1 MIGYRMKF
9 LTIKR
14 ISVILLFALTL
25 QCQTT
30 TGHAVSSKDVK
41 PEAGKSK
48 VYMRGLYIPNY
59 QSRNLRFIKSLM
71 ARSGNS
77 GINMLVFDAH
87 SYGSKN
93 LKINRKV
100 IEYLKSENIYI
111 AARVVCFQDGIS
123 KLPVSAGELKA
134 LTTLVT
140 SAAESG
146 FDEVQ
151 LDYIR
156 FVDDRRTYPLKK
168 KYEFIEEMLKNFRK
182 ITDER
187 KIKLS
192 ADVFGRIMYNRD
204 DLIGQ
209 KLELFAAY
217 TDVIYPMLYPS
228 HFNKDRKKMS
238 EPGETVK
245 DGVLKGIERLQGTKV
260 SVQPYIQAFPY
271 NIQYARVKLDKYV
284 AFQIK
289 GVEETNARGWVAW
302 NPNGDYS
309 SVFSAINIIKSE
321 AVAINN

>member
-1 MIGYRMKF
+1 
-9 LTIKR
+9 
-14 ISVILLFALTL
+14 
-25 QCQTT
+25 
-30 TGHAVSSKDVK
+30 
-41 PEAGKSK
+41 
-48 VYMRGLYIPNY
+48 
-59 QSRNLRFIKSLM
+59 
-71 ARSGNS
+71 
-77 GINMLVFDAH
+77 
-87 SYGSKN
+87 
-93 LKINRKV
+93 
-100 IEYLKSENIYI
+100 
-111 AARVVCFQDGIS
+111 
-123 KLPVSAGELKA
+123 
-134 LTTLVT
+134 
-140 SAAESG
+140 
-146 FDEVQ
+146 
-151 LDYIR
+151 
-156 FVDDRRTYPLKK
+156 
-168 KYEFIEEMLKNFRK
+168 MLKNFRK